1 LGFKGFD
8 SGAGVAFSFP
18 LRDETGGFD
27 EVGAG
32 VDFFLVRATTA
43 GVEGIGFEVD
53 ATGAGVGTEG
63 SGTGGLFGVAE
74 DEETNQSNSFE
85 TESKNLTYQV
95 CDEKILLEV
104 PICEDQ
110 VEI

>member
-1 LGFKGFD
+1 LGFEGFD

-32 VDFFLVRATTA
+32 VDFFLVRATTTA

-53 ATGAGVGTEG
+53 ATGAGVGIEG
-63 SGTGGLFGVAE
+63 SGIGGLFGVAE

-85 TESKNLTYQV
+85 RE
-95 CDEKILLEV
+95 
-104 PICEDQ
+104 
-110 VEI
+110 